1 MMPRF
6 SRRRERVK
14 SMDSSAAASS
24 RAAFVVLGNHLFP
37 LSRLGRRENTRF
49 FMAEDLGLCTY
60 VRHHKLKIVLFLAS
74 MRAYADELRSAG
86 HDVTYLTLDE
96 RAEGSRYE
104 DALAEFVARE
114 RCGELVTFEIED
126 RFFADRIDR
135 FASEHRLK
143 RTVLESPMFLTPR
156 AEFAAYLDDAG
167 KPFMAS
173 FYQRQRRRLKV
184 LLDDRGAPVGG
195 RWSFDGE
202 NRRRLPS
209 GVAIPP
215 TPAATPSRHVRDVCE
230 LVERRFADH
239 PGETKH
245 FWLPTTRD
253 EALAWL
259 DAFVRDRLALFGDYE
274 DALSRRDPVLFH
286 SVLAPVLNLGLIT
299 PEEVLRRVLDHARA
313 HGTPINSVEGFVRQ
327 IIGWRE
333 FVRGVDHHFGKRQ
346 SRENFWNHRRK
357 LTEHWRR
364 ASTGLPPLDDA
375 IAKAVRLGWTHHI
388 ERLMVLGNLMLLCE
402 IEPGE
407 AYRWFMEM
415 HVDSSDW
422 VMGPNVYGMAL
433 FSDGGV
439 FATKPYICGS
449 NYLLRMSDYK
459 RGPWCDV
466 IDGLYWRFVDRH
478 RAFFA
483 ANPRLSVMTRSLD
496 RLDAGRRASIF
507 AKAEAFL
514 EKCTRS

>member
-1 MMPRF
+1 MAR
-6 SRRRERVK
+6 
-14 SMDSSAAASS
+14 SAVDSS

-37 LSRLGRRENTRF
+37 LAHLRPYANALF
-49 FMAEDLGLCTY
+49 FMAEDAGLCTY
-60 VRHHKLKIVLFLAS
+60 VRHHKLKIVLFLAA
-74 MRAYADELRSAG
+74 MRAYADELRSTG
-86 HDVTYLTLDE
+86 RHITYLTLGDRE
-96 RAEGSRYE
+96 EGSRYE
-104 DALAEFVARE
+104 HALAEFVRRE
-114 RCGELVTFEIED
+114 RCDELVTFEIED
-126 RFFADRIDR
+126 RFFADRMDR
-135 FASEHRLK
+135 FAREHRLK
-143 RTVLESPMFLTPR
+143 RTVVESPMFLTPR
-156 AEFAAYLDDAG
+156 EEFAAYLEEAG

-184 LLDDRGAPVGG
+184 LVDDRGLPAGG
-195 RWSFDGE
+195 RWSFDDE

-209 GVAIPP
+209 DILIPP
-215 TPAATPSRHVRDVCE
+215 TPEVTPSRHVRDVSA
-230 LVERRFADH
+230 LVEERFADH
-239 PGETKH
+239 PGATKG
-245 FWLPTTRD
+245 FWLPTTRR

-286 SVLAPVLNLGLIT
+286 SVLTPSLNLGLIT
-299 PEEVLRRVLDHARA
+299 PDEVLDRVLDHAES

-333 FVRGVDHHFGKRQ
+333 FVRGIDHHFGERQ

-357 LTEHWRR
+357 LTDHWYR
-364 ASTGLPPLDDA
+364 ATTGLAPLDDA
-375 IAKAVRLGWTHHI
+375 ISKAYKLGWTHHI

-402 IEPGE
+402 IEPAE

-415 HVDSSDW
+415 YVDSSDW

-459 RGPWCDV
+459 RGPWCDIV
-466 IDGLYWRFVDRH
+466 DGLYWRFIDRH
-478 RAFFA
+478 REFFA
-483 ANPRLSVMTRSLD
+483 ASPRLSVMTRSLD
-496 RLDAGRRASIF
+496 RLDAERRELIF
-507 AKAEAFL
+507 AKAETFL